1 MKIERDNKIF
11 ESAAYR
17 KDENR
22 FYNINV
28 NFSSEDLI
36 LYSDEESYVIARGSE
51 RYPTWIWTDDNIT
64 REQMAEVAETLGTKF
79 LTLEKNKLTAKR
91 TFYEY
96 LLENE
101 FPYLNESNYF
111 EMGTLE
117 CHKLK
122 VPRKCDGQMEKAI
135 PADLEVLAQYFYNS
149 CLEMDGVTTITMER
163 AFEKTKERFESGT
176 FFVWRNAERKVV
188 CIATYRINGKQA
200 KITSVYTPR
209 EERRKAY
216 ATNLVHD
223 MSELLLNKGL
233 TPLLYTDY
241 NYPASN
247 TAYINAGYEDTGVLI
262 NFFCGKGNVNTILE

>member
-1 MKIERDNKIF
+1 MKIERDYKIF

-101 FPYLNESNYF
+101 FRYLNESNYF
-111 EMGTLE
+111 EMGT
-117 CHKLK
+117 
-122 VPRKCDGQMEKAI
+122 
-135 PADLEVLAQYFYNS
+135 
-149 CLEMDGVTTITMER
+149 
-163 AFEKTKERFESGT
+163 
-176 FFVWRNAERKVV
+176 
-188 CIATYRINGKQA
+188 
-200 KITSVYTPR
+200 
-209 EERRKAY
+209 
-216 ATNLVHD
+216 
-223 MSELLLNKGL
+223 
-233 TPLLYTDY
+233 
-241 NYPASN
+241 
-247 TAYINAGYEDTGVLI
+247 
-262 NFFCGKGNVNTILE
+262 